1 VRDAAV
7 LAREDSVGDKRLV
20 AYLVKEDGSLS
31 DPEELRRWVGEK
43 LPEHMVPAVFVW
55 LAAFPLTANGK
66 VDRRQLP
73 APDSKRPELSGAYV
87 APRNA
92 LEQLL
97 AEVWSEVLRIDQI
110 GVHDS
115 FFSLGG
121 DSIRS
126 VRLVATAKERGLTFT
141 VQQLFRRQTI
151 AELAHFLEAEAG
163 ISLSAET
170 PPTSADPELEDLFA
184 EVEGLSAEQVREA
197 LRSRLGAAGEEG

>member
-1 VRDAAV
+1 LV

-20 AYLVKEDGSLS
+20 AYLVKGDGAVT

-43 LPEHMVPAVFVW
+43 LPEHMVPASFLW

-97 AEVWSEVLRIDQI
+97 AEVWSEVLKIDQI

-126 VRLVATAKERGLTFT
+126 VRLAAAAKERGITFT

-151 AELAHFLEAEAG
+151 AELAHSLEIEAGVSLAAEA
-163 ISLSAET
+163 A
-170 PPTSADPELEDLFA
+170 PADVDPELEDLFA